1 LGPPGLKTRL
11 PSGDNRFDD
20 SRQAPWTQP
29 FGRANVTGDGLQHRT
44 ERRILIRTLHRIAE
58 LMAGD
63 RDLERIQAAVLDC
76 ALELFGAEAAFLLLR
91 ESAGDVRLT
100 RRRARISQAA
110 RLEEERL
117 ATSAFLS
124 GLLQRRQPL
133 ALADAAELSDED
145 VAGIGLAGARPKNLV
160 AVPFMARGNH
170 QGALVVTNGLRMD
183 SATDEA
189 MDLLAVLANQA
200 AVAAETFRLY
210 RRLEQLAIT
219 DELTQ
224 VYNYRFLKTALRKE
238 VKRAGRF
245 GHEFAILMIDVDN
258 LKKYNERNGHLRGS
272 ELLRTVGRQL
282 LDNSRAAD
290 LVAKYGGDEFLII
303 LPYTGMDGAAIM
315 GERVRKAV
323 AETTFI
329 NAAPGDITIS
339 IGMAVFPGHGRSVEE
354 LVASADDA
362 LFRAKRAGRN
372 CVHPAPERQA
382 A

>member
-1 LGPPGLKTRL
+1 MQQG
-11 PSGDNRFDD
+11 
-20 SRQAPWTQP
+20 
-29 FGRANVTGDGLQHRT
+29 T

-63 RDLERIQAAVLDC
+63 RDLERIQAAVLDG
-76 ALELFGAEAAFLLLR
+76 ALELFGAETAFLLIREGEGDLR
-91 ESAGDVRLT
+91 LA
-100 RRRARISQAA
+100 RRRANIDQTSG
-110 RLEEERL
+110 LEAERFASSMFL
-117 ATSAFLS
+117 TTLLS
-124 GLLQRRQPL
+124 GRKPL
-133 ALADAAELSDED
+133 TVADPANLSSLGLG
-145 VAGIGLAGARPKNLV
+145 GIGFGESSPRNLV
-160 AVPFMARGNH
+160 AVPFLARGNN
-170 QGALVVTNGLRMD
+170 QGALVVVNGLRLEHGN
-183 SATDEA
+183 DEA

-200 AVAAETFRLY
+200 AVAAETFRLN

-258 LKKYNERNGHLRGS
+258 LKKYNEKNGHLRGS
-272 ELLRTVGRQL
+272 ELLRKVGRQL

-303 LPYTGMDGAAIM
+303 LPLTGSEGAAIM

-323 AETTFI
+323 AETAFV
-329 NAAPGDITIS
+329 NAEPGVITIS
-339 IGMAVFPGHGRSVEE
+339 IGVAVFPGHGRSVED
-354 LVASADDA
+354 LIASADEA
-362 LFRAKRAGRN
+362 LFRAKRGGRN
-372 CVHPAPERQA
+372 CVQAAPPERQA